1 MPANSASSANP
12 KMFDYLFKVLLIG
25 NSSVG
30 KSCILMRFCSDE
42 FTPSFIATIGI
53 DFKIRTVDLDGK
65 RAKFQVWD
73 TAGQERFKTITT
85 AYYRSAMGFLLVY
98 DVCDEKSFND
108 IREWRQNIQDHARD
122 NVQIILVGNK
132 KDLEAERRVS
142 PEQGQAL
149 ATELGLPFVEVS
161 AKTSEGVDQAFLTL
175 ARNIRDNMG
184 IELQQSG
191 KGTVKVENE
200 HSGSGGCC

>member
-1 MPANSASSANP
+1 
-12 KMFDYLFKVLLIG
+12 MFDYLIKVLLIG

-30 KSCILMRFCSDE
+30 KSCVLMRFCSDE

-53 DFKIRTVDLDGK
+53 DFKIRTSELEDGK

-98 DVCDEKSFND
+98 DVTDEQSFAD
-108 IREWRQNIQDHARD
+108 IREWYQNIREHARE

-132 KDLEAERRVS
+132 NDLEAERRVS
-142 PEQGQAL
+142 RQQGEAL
-149 ATELGLPFVEVS
+149 AAELGLPFIEVS
-161 AKTSEGVDQAFLTL
+161 AKTADNVDKAFFTL
-175 ARNIRDNMG
+175 AKDIRNNMG
-184 IELQQSG
+184 IEAQASG
-191 KGTVKVENE
+191 KGTVKVDSEQ
-200 HSGSGGCC
+200 SSSGGCC

>member
-1 MPANSASSANP
+1 
-12 KMFDYLFKVLLIG
+12 MFDYLIKVLLIG

-53 DFKIRTVDLDGK
+53 DFKIRTSELEDGK
-65 RAKFQVWD
+65 LAKFQVWD

-98 DVCDEKSFND
+98 DVTDEQSFAD
-108 IREWRQNIQDHARD
+108 IREWYQNIREHARE

-132 KDLEAERRVS
+132 NDLESERRVS
-142 PEQGQAL
+142 TQQGQAL
-149 ATELGLPFVEVS
+149 ATELGLPFIEVS
-161 AKTSEGVDQAFLTL
+161 AKTANNVDKAFFTL

-184 IELQQSG
+184 AEAQNQG
-191 KGTVKVENE
+191 KGTIRVDQEEK
-200 HSGSGGCC
+200 SSGGCC

>member
-1 MPANSASSANP
+1 MSANT
-12 KMFDYLFKVLLIG
+12 KQFDYLMKMLLIG

-30 KSCILMRFCSDE
+30 KSCILMRFCNDE

-53 DFKIRTVDLDGK
+53 DFKIRTADLDGK

-98 DVCDEKSFND
+98 DVTDEKSFQD
-108 IREWRQNIQDHARD
+108 AREWYQNIQEHARQD
-122 NVQIILVGNK
+122 VQVILVGNK
-132 KDLEAERRVS
+132 KDLEEERRVS

-149 ATELGLPFVEVS
+149 ASELGLPFVEVS
-161 AKTSEGVDQAFLTL
+161 AKTAEGVDEAFLTL
-175 ARNIRDNMG
+175 ARNIREHLGPEIQPGNKG
-184 IELQQSG
+184 TIKPENEQSG
-191 KGTVKVENE
+191 G
-200 HSGSGGCC
+200 GGCC